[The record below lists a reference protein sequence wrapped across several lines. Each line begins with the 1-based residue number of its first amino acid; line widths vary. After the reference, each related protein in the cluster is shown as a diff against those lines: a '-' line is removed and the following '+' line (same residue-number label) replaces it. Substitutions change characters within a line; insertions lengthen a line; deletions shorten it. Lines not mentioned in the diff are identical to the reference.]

1 MPRQYLSERALA
13 IMRSIN
19 RLGYYFPKNE
29 ADVNLLRGLKQ
40 KEIIQLHLARISG
53 KWICY
58 LDGKNT
64 EAMKAFLEHYH
75 IDYLSSQKLARIRA
89 VLGLREE
96 SYNSKYKRRKLK
108 KRSEEEKNAKLD
120 QF

>member
-40 KEIIQLHLARISG
+40 KEIMQLHLARIGG

-58 LDGKNT
+58 LEGKNA
-64 EAMKAFLEHYH
+64 EALKAFLERYH
-75 IDYLSSQKLARIRA
+75 MNYLTVHKLAQIRD
-89 VLGLREE
+89 VFGLREE
-96 SYNSKYKRRKLK
+96 RYKRKYSVHK
-108 KRSEEEKNAKLD
+108 KTKSKESRNARLD

>member
-40 KEIIQLHLARISG
+40 KEIMQLHLARIGG

-58 LDGKNT
+58 LEGKNA
-64 EAMKAFLEHYH
+64 EALKAFLERYH
-75 IDYLSSQKLARIRA
+75 MNYLTVHKLAQIRD
-89 VLGLREE
+89 VFGLREE
-96 SYNSKYKRRKLK
+96 RYKHKYSARKRTRG
-108 KRSEEEKNAKLD
+108 EEGRNTRLD